1 MARRKRRSWSDE
13 EKRSI
18 CLQTLAP
25 GVSVS
30 QVARRYAMNAN
41 QIFNWL
47 KDARFAPSPDE
58 VDTSVFLPIEVC
70 GEPTTNLLP
79 SVLDPAKVCPPNG
92 SSHSRRHS
100 HIEIMLSDGHRVTV
114 EGGYDGDALA
124 RLLKGLAS

>member
-1 MARRKRRSWSDE
+1 MDIKDFAVARRKRRSWSDE

-47 KDARFAPSPDE
+47 KDERFAPSPDE
-58 VDTSVFLPIEVC
+58 TDTAVFLPIEVC
-70 GEPTTNLLP
+70 GEPTTNPPP
-79 SVLDPAKVCPPNG
+79 SVLETDTACR
-92 SSHSRRHS
+92 SHGRV
-100 HIEIMLSDGHRVTV
+100 EVALSNGHRLTV
-114 EGGYDGDALA
+114 EGDFDGTEVA
-124 RLLKGLAS
+124 RLLKGLVS

>member
-18 CLQTLAP
+18 CLQTLAS

-47 KDARFAPSPDE
+47 KDVRFAPSPDE
-58 VDTSVFLPIEVC
+58 AETAVFLPIEVC
-70 GEPTTNLLP
+70 GEPTTNILAP
-79 SVLDPAKVCPPNG
+79 VLEPATVCR
-92 SSHSRRHS
+92 SHGRV
-100 HIEIMLSDGHRVTV
+100 EIALSNGHRLIA
-114 EGGYDGDALA
+114 EGGFDGTEVA
-124 RLLKGLAS
+124 RLLKGLVS

>member
-18 CLQTLAP
+18 CLQSLAP

-47 KDARFAPSPDE
+47 KDPRFAPSPDKAGNA
-58 VDTSVFLPIEVC
+58 VFLPIEVC
-70 GEPTTNLLP
+70 GEPTPLP
-79 SVLDPAKVCPPNG
+79 SGLEPDTACC
-92 SSHSRRHS
+92 SHGRV
-100 HIEIMLSDGHRVTV
+100 EIALSCGHRLIV
-114 EGGYDGDALA
+114 EGDFDGTEVA
-124 RLLKGLAS
+124 RLLKGLVS